1 MVARACYVPPAS
13 LPILG
18 AGGMLLGGKKYGHT
32 CAVLHAG
39 ELKCWGYSYGL
50 GYGSFTN
57 VTGERFFFR
66 HVGFMRPDSDN
77 VVVGISTVRQKLM
90 PVTSR
95 EQFRNTYGGY
105 ALESFRFAE
114 DIALAQ

>member
-1 MVARACYVPPAS
+1 
-13 LPILG
+13 
-18 AGGMLLGGKKYGHT
+18 
-32 CAVLHAG
+32 
-39 ELKCWGYSYGL
+39 
-50 GYGSFTN
+50 
-57 VTGERFFFR
+57 
-66 HVGFMRPDSDN
+66 MRPDSDN